1 MLQKISHT
9 CIAVN
14 DMDRSVAFY
23 RDVIGCEVGPTQDYK
38 SSICI
43 PLRIGGDT
51 LELMKI
57 VDPAGTRLQR
67 PLEEGDVGTVHVC
80 FQVDN
85 IEEHVQ
91 KVKDSGAPVTTDLH
105 DMTLGGGRVIRVFYF
120 RDPDGYALQFLE
132 VPAQ

>member
-14 DMDRSVAFY
+14 DLDCSVAFY
-23 RDVIGCEVGPTQDYK
+23 RDILGCEVGPTQDYK
-38 SSICI
+38 TVICI
-43 PLRIGGDT
+43 PLRVGGDT
-51 LELMKI
+51 LELMK
-57 VDPAGTRLQR
+57 VLNPEDNNLQR
-67 PLEEGDVGTVHVC
+67 PLEPGDVGTVHVC

-85 IEEHVQ
+85 IEELAQ

-120 RDPDGYALQFLE
+120 RDPDGYALQFLQL
-132 VPAQ
+132 V